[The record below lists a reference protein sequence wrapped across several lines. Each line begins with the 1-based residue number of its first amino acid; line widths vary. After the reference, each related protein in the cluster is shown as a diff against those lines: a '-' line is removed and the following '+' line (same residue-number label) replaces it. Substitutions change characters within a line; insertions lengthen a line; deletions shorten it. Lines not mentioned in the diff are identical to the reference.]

1 MLIEIEVSALTV
13 KLLFKSSKGSA
24 EDLTV
29 DKIPEETFLQE
40 IICENQKNNFPES
53 LMSRSNSMTMQNF
66 AAEKVVKSDGGG
78 FKLN

>member
-1 MLIEIEVSALTV
+1 LLIEIEVSALTV

-40 IICENQKNNFPES
+40 IICENQKNNLTES

-66 AAEKVVKSDGGG
+66 AAEKVVESDGGG